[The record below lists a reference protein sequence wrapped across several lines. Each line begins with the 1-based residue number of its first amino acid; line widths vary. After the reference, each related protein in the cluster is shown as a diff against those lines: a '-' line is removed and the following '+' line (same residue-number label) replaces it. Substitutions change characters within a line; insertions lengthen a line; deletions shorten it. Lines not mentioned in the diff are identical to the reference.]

1 MMGALAAGMM
11 LTFGVGCAQ
20 QDRGKVKR
28 YGQVI
33 GIRKE
38 AIPEYKRLHAECW
51 PGVLEM
57 IEKCHIR
64 NYSIFL
70 GEIKP
75 EEYYLF
81 AYFEYTGDDLE
92 KEVKEKMENDPIT
105 REWWAHTDPLQY
117 KLITAEEDEWWH
129 TMEEVFHTD

>member
-1 MMGALAAGMM
+1 MVPK
-11 LTFGVGCAQ
+11 T
-20 QDRGKVKR
+20 VKWI
-28 YGQVI
+28 GQTD
-33 GIRKE
+33 
-38 AIPEYKRLHAECW
+38 
-51 PGVLEM
+51 GVLEM
-57 IEKCHIR
+57 IEKCHIQ

-92 KEVKEKMENDPIT
+92 KEVEEKMENDPIT
-105 REWWAHTDPLQY
+105 RDWWAQTDPLQY
-117 KLITAEEDEWWH
+117 KLITAEEGEWWH